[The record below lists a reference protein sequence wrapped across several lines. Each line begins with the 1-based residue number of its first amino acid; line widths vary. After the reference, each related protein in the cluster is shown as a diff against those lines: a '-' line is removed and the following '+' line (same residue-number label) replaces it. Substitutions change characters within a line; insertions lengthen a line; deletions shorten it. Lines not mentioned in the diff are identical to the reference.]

1 MWWRVELP
9 LVEGD
14 EILVFRYQF
23 TLLEVEEQLLQMP
36 QLGASN
42 AYPGPQES
50 F

>member
-9 LVEGD
+9 LTEG
-14 EILVFRYQF
+14 EETLVLRYQF
-23 TLLEVEEQLLQMP
+23 TLFEVEEQELQMP
-36 QLGASN
+36 QLGASK